1 MRIFIDSYGC
11 TANESDAQKLER
23 LLRRQGH
30 EVVASREEGDAVL
43 LNTCTVVQSTQDRM
57 LHKIRESDEDLI
69 VAGCMAAAQEDLI
82 RDAAPEATVLRSTG
96 VSTLFGEEKLDVET
110 EVEGVTGTVQ
120 IAEGCLG
127 DCSYC
132 ITKFARG
139 TVRSLHPVMLK
150 KQAASLV
157 EQGAVEIRLTSQDNG
172 AYGAD
177 LDTDLVEAVEA
188 VTDLDQDV
196 RVRVGMMNPFT
207 AEAFSDRFDELFGHP
222 AVYDYLHLPLQS
234 GSDAV
239 LERMGREHTA
249 DTFRRVV
256 RDYRDARPDGTL
268 FTDVIAGFPGETAED
283 HRATVRL
290 LEEVRPHGFNI
301 TRFSPRPGTEAAE
314 MEELDHDVKKER
326 SKEFHDLRHALGEER
341 YRERVGDRV
350 EVLVTEE
357 GDEGSVIGRDDRYT
371 PVAVQ
376 EELELGT
383 RVEVEITGAE
393 STYVLAERT

>member
-30 EVVASREEGDAVL
+30 EVVENREEGDAVL

-57 LHKIRESDEDLI
+57 LHKIREEEKEII
-69 VAGCMAAAQEDLI
+69 VSGCMAAAQPDLI
-82 RDAAPEATVLRSTG
+82 RDADPDATVLRSTG

-110 EVEGVTGTVQ
+110 GVQGVTGTVQ

-127 DCSYC
+127 DCTYC

-139 TVRSLHPVMLK
+139 TVRSLHPVLLK
-150 KQAASLV
+150 KQVESLV
-157 EQGAVEIRLTSQDNG
+157 EQGAREIRLTSQDNG

-177 LDTDLVEAVEA
+177 LDTDLVEAVKVATE
-188 VTDLDQDV
+188 VEGDF
-196 RVRVGMMNPFT
+196 RIRIGMMNPFT
-207 AEAFSDRFDELFGHP
+207 AEAFSHLFDELFDHP
-222 AVYDYLHLPLQS
+222 QVYDYLHLPLQS
-234 GSDAV
+234 GSDDV
-239 LERMGREHTA
+239 LARMGREHTV

-256 RDYRDARPDGTL
+256 QDYRDLRPDGTL
-268 FTDVIAGFPGETAED
+268 FTDVIAGFPGETEED
-283 HRATVRL
+283 HRATMRL

-301 TRFSPRPGTEAAE
+301 TRYSARPGTAAAE
-314 MEELDHDVKKER
+314 MEEIPHDQKKCR
-326 SKEFHDLRHALGEER
+326 SAALHDLRHELGEER

-350 EVLVTEE
+350 EILVTEH
-357 GDEGSVIGRDDRYT
+357 GKEGSVIGRDDQYT

-376 EELELGT
+376 RKLPLGT
-383 RVEVEITGAE
+383 RIEVEIKRAE
-393 STYVLAERT
+393 STYVVAEPV